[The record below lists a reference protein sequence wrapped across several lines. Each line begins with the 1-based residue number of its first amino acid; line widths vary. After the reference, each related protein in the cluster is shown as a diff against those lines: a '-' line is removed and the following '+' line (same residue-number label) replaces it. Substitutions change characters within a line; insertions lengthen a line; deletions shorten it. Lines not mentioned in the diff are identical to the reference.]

1 MSQEKKT
8 DCLTIHPEH
17 DKVSSAILGALV
29 RLGNAPSSPKELANT
44 IMKHKLTTLDGQQSF
59 TTVSSCI
66 SQYLKK
72 VEPATTTT
80 ATTNHANNFHCS
92 LNPSRTSNDMVPIV
106 NNTNTTL
113 IPKQPYKIVK
123 ILIGNMEC
131 YQLNDDDQI
140 KVLRFIELTQPDDQI
155 ARLKQG
161 YINATHLRR
170 AAVPVLGEGVFDTQ
184 KETVVVI
191 TNGPVESRGAW

>member
-1 MSQEKKT
+1 
-8 DCLTIHPEH
+8 
-17 DKVSSAILGALV
+17 
-29 RLGNAPSSPKELANT
+29 
-44 IMKHKLTTLDGQQSF
+44 
-59 TTVSSCI
+59 
-66 SQYLKK
+66 
-72 VEPATTTT
+72 
-80 ATTNHANNFHCS
+80 
-92 LNPSRTSNDMVPIV
+92 
-106 NNTNTTL
+106 
-113 IPKQPYKIVK
+113 
-123 ILIGNMEC
+123 MEC

-155 ARLKQG
+155 ACLKQG